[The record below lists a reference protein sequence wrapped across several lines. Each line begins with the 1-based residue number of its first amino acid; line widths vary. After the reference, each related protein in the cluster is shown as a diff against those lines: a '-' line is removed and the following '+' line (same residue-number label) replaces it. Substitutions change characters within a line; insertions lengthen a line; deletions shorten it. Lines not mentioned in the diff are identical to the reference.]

1 MTVLDLS
8 FNADLSANHSQIFN
22 ILARSKIKNFNKI
35 IGKLYPN
42 VEYENF
48 LLWVIS
54 NTSSRNPYSSKIFYY
69 YLSYF
74 FLKKILENNKFK
86 TVIVD
91 SIIQKKIYQN
101 IIKKN
106 NKNIKIILKE
116 KKFANSKI
124 RFLKFFLRF
133 LLIKTSKFF
142 GRKKFVPKQLS
153 LLMTYVLDGYV
164 LKSRYFPYLFENI
177 RKKKNIFFVPN
188 IAIFK
193 FSAFI
198 KNLILLRKEKNYI
211 LKEDYISYSDLFS
224 IFKINLKIKKIFKK
238 NYFVNDFLLSDLITE
253 ELLNQK
259 NSYTYLESYM
269 NFLFIKNLKT
279 MGVNIKTSIVWFENQ
294 PFERSWS
301 YALNKYY
308 KNTKNIGYMGIV
320 PADMYISQ
328 DHTLPEDRK
337 FNTIPKI
344 IFTLGNYF
352 KNNIKKYDSKLITK
366 TVSALNFQHLFKKQ
380 KINKKKQILVALPI
394 LKNDSDNI
402 LKICKNFMDKEFFFN
417 IELIIR
423 PHPTSNT
430 MDIEK
435 KLKKLGIKNSQIDY
449 NKYFFDSLRES
460 SFFFGGM
467 SSTCLEA
474 LMLNVPTIIFK
485 SNDYLSSSC
494 VPKLISDKCYLYSN
508 DYKEISKFIIKD
520 KNKTK
525 ILSNKIRNNCFK
537 IVSNNLM
544 NEFNL

>member
-8 FNADLSANHSQIFN
+8 FNADLSVNHSKIFN
-22 ILARSKIKNFNKI
+22 TLARSKIKNFNKI

-42 VEYENF
+42 VEHENF

-74 FLKKILENNKFK
+74 FFKKILENNKLK

-91 SIIQKKIYQN
+91 SITQKKIYQN

-106 NKNIKIILKE
+106 NKNIKIILK
-116 KKFANSKI
+116 KKKSINNKI

-133 LLIKTSKFF
+133 LLIKTSKFL
-142 GRKKFVPKQLS
+142 GKKKFVSKQLS

-177 RKKKNIFFVPN
+177 KKKKNIFFVPN

-198 KNLILLRKEKNYI
+198 KNLILLRKEKSYI
-211 LKEDYISYSDLFS
+211 LKEDYISYSDVFS
-224 IFKINLKIKKIFKK
+224 IFKVNLKIKKIFKK
-238 NYFVNDFLLSDLITE
+238 NYFVNDFLLSDLIIE

-259 NSYTYLESYM
+259 NTYTYLESYM

-279 MGVNIKTSIVWFENQ
+279 MGINIKTSIVWFENQ

-308 KNTKNIGYMGIV
+308 KNTKNIGYMGII
-320 PADMYISQ
+320 PANMYISQ

-344 IFTLGNYF
+344 IFTIGNYF
-352 KNNIKKYDSKLITK
+352 KNNIKSGKFSGLKYIFVLP
-366 TVSALNFQHLFKKQ
+366 
-380 KINKKKQILVALPI
+380 PI
-394 LKNDSDNI
+394 LNQ
-402 LKICKNFMDKEFFFN
+402 LLF
-417 IELIIR
+417 
-423 PHPTSNT
+423 
-430 MDIEK
+430 
-435 KLKKLGIKNSQIDY
+435 
-449 NKYFFDSLRES
+449 
-460 SFFFGGM
+460 
-467 SSTCLEA
+467 
-474 LMLNVPTIIFK
+474 FK
-485 SNDYLSSSC
+485 S
-494 VPKLISDKCYLYSN
+494 
-508 DYKEISKFIIKD
+508 
-520 KNKTK
+520 
-525 ILSNKIRNNCFK
+525 
-537 IVSNNLM
+537 
-544 NEFNL
+544 

>member
-8 FNADLSANHSQIFN
+8 FDADLSINHSKIFN
-22 ILARSKIKNFNKI
+22 ALARSKIKNFNKI
-35 IGKLYPN
+35 IGKLYSN
-42 VEYENF
+42 VTNENF

-74 FLKKILENNKFK
+74 FLKKILKYNKFK

-91 SIIQKKIYQN
+91 SVIQKKIYQN

-116 KKFANSKI
+116 KKSANTKI

-142 GRKKFVPKQLS
+142 GKKKIISKELS
-153 LLMTYVLDGYV
+153 LIMTYVLDGYI
-164 LKSRYFPYLFENI
+164 LKSRYFPYLYESI
-177 RKKKNIFFVPN
+177 KKKKNIFFVPN
-188 IAIFK
+188 IVIFK

-198 KNLILLRKEKNYI
+198 KNLILLRNEKNYI

-238 NYFVNDFLLSDLITE
+238 KYFINDFLLSDLVVE
-253 ELLNQK
+253 ELLSKK
-259 NSYTYLESYM
+259 NTYAYLESYM

-279 MGVNIKTSIVWFENQ
+279 MGIDIKTSIVWFENQ
-294 PFERSWS
+294 SFERSWS
-301 YALNKYY
+301 YALNKYH

-337 FNTIPKI
+337 FHTIPKTI
-344 IFTLGNYF
+344 LTVGNYF
-352 KNNIKKYDSKLITK
+352 KDNIKKYDSNLITK

-380 KINKKKQILVALPI
+380 KTNKKKQILVALPI

-402 LKICKNFMDKEFFFN
+402 LKICKDLMDNEFFFN
-417 IELIIR
+417 FKLIVR
-423 PHPTSNT
+423 PHPTSNLLHN
-430 MDIEK
+430 EQ
-435 KLKKLGIKNSQIDY
+435 KLKKLDLKGSQIDY
-449 NKYFFDSLRES
+449 NQYFFDSLRQS

-474 LMLNVPTIIFK
+474 IMLNVPTIIFK

-494 VPKLISDKCYLYSN
+494 IPKLISDKCYLYSN
-508 DYKEISKFIIKD
+508 DYKEISKFIIEE
-520 KNKTK
+520 KNKKK

>member
-8 FNADLSANHSQIFN
+8 FNADLSVNHSKIFN
-22 ILARSKIKNFNKI
+22 TLARSKIKNFNKI

-42 VEYENF
+42 VEHENF

-74 FLKKILENNKFK
+74 FFKKILENNKLK

-91 SIIQKKIYQN
+91 SITQKKIYQN

-106 NKNIKIILKE
+106 NKNIKIILK
-116 KKFANSKI
+116 KKKSINNKI

-133 LLIKTSKFF
+133 LLIKTSKFL
-142 GRKKFVPKQLS
+142 GKKKFVSKQLS

-177 RKKKNIFFVPN
+177 KKKKNIFFVPN

-198 KNLILLRKEKNYI
+198 KNLILLRKEKSYI
-211 LKEDYISYSDLFS
+211 LKEDYISYSDVFS
-224 IFKINLKIKKIFKK
+224 IFKVNLKIKKIFKK
-238 NYFVNDFLLSDLITE
+238 NYFVNDFLLSDLIIE

-259 NSYTYLESYM
+259 NTYTYLESYM

-279 MGVNIKTSIVWFENQ
+279 MGINIKTSIVWFENQ

-308 KNTKNIGYMGIV
+308 KNTKNIGYMGII
-320 PADMYISQ
+320 PANMYISQ

-344 IFTLGNYF
+344 IFTIGNYF

-380 KINKKKQILVALPI
+380 KIYKKKQILVALPI

-402 LKICKNFMDKEFFFN
+402 LKICKNLMDKEFFFN
-417 IELIIR
+417 FKLIVR

-430 MDIEK
+430 MHIRK
-435 KLKKLGIKNSQIDY
+435 KLKKLDIKNSQIDY
-449 NKYFFDSLRES
+449 NQNFFDSLRES

-474 LMLNVPTIIFK
+474 LILNVPTIIFK

-520 KNKTK
+520 KNKRI